1 MLQTEPTRYTL
12 IFGDIQRE
20 DGLALISDL
29 GYIVP
34 ASRITIFCKVSSYME
49 PIPETD
55 PAFEEVFSEQ
65 AIEDAYLQA
74 LQASE
79 EAGLISSVE
88 TSLAEMDSQNEEVE
102 REPTDP
108 FRDSATESVTASAA
122 ESTTDEVESAVGTIS
137 KPGFTPEQIIE
148 AILVV
153 GGEKLSARKLS
164 KILGSHSKEEAV
176 RDWIDQINSRYASQ
190 NRPYEIQ
197 LGEDGYQLV
206 LKPEF
211 HTQRNLVFG
220 IGPREVKLSQ
230 DATEVLSFIAYKQPV
245 TKKELQEIDNP
256 NVLTALR
263 QLIRRELVAI
273 SRPEESAEPQYHV
286 TDRFLRLFGLNSLD
300 ELPRAEELSFK

>member
-1 MLQTEPTRYTL
+1 MLHLHERVHRICNKPWWADFQTCK
-12 IFGDIQRE
+12 G
-20 DGLALISDL
+20 GLALIADL

-34 ASRITIFCKVSSYME
+34 ANHITIFCKVLYFME
-49 PIPETD
+49 PGPETD
-55 PAFEEVFSEQ
+55 AAFEEVFSEQ
-65 AIEDAYLQA
+65 AIEDAYMQA

-88 TSLAEMDSQNEEVE
+88 NSLVEMDSQNGEVGG
-102 REPTDP
+102 EPTEL
-108 FRDSATESVTASAA
+108 FRESVGGSATDA
-122 ESTTDEVESAVGTIS
+122 VESLTRPLS

-148 AILVV
+148 AILFV

-164 KILGSHSKEEAV
+164 KILGSHSREEAV
-176 RDWIDQINSRYASQ
+176 RERIDQINSRYASQ

-211 HTQRNLVFG
+211 QTQRNLVFG